1 MLTPVLVVE
10 ELIITTV
17 AYKCFAADHSVL
29 MTSSFI
35 TALAG
40 TVVLRLLQWHE
51 QSFVDCYGSWSSI
64 YLHPIILLQFISI
77 ISPRPSEPTHSA
89 LVTLRI
95 PLY

>member
-17 AYKCFAADHSVL
+17 AYKCCADHSVL

-35 TALAG
+35 TAPAG

-89 LVTLRI
+89 LVTLCI